1 MSESD
6 RTRLANERTFL
17 AWWRTGVAALA
28 AGLAA
33 ARLVPQLADSP
44 HHWPYTS
51 LGAVLVGLG
60 TLCLG
65 YAQWRRVTVERA
77 VLAGNDSDPGRV
89 RAPPPAP
96 GRGLPRLRAGAGVI
110 AGRGLLALIVS
121 GG

>member
-1 MSESD
+1 MSERD

-28 AGLAA
+28 AGLAS

-44 HHWPYTS
+44 HHWPYTAI
-51 LGAVLVGLG
+51 GALLAGLG

-65 YAQWRRVTVERA
+65 YAQWRRVSVDRA
-77 VLAGNDSDPGRV
+77 VEAGLDAEPGTLVPTLLAV
-89 RAPPPAP
+89 
-96 GRGLPRLRAGAGVI
+96 AGVI
-110 AGRGLLALIVS
+110 AGLGLLVLIVV

>member
-1 MSESD
+1 MSEID

-77 VLAGNDSDPGRV
+77 VLAGNDSDP
-89 RAPPPAP
+89 A
-96 GRGLPRLRAGAGVI
+96 RLVPTLLAVVGVI
-110 AGRGLLALIVS
+110 AGLGLLALIVS

>member
-1 MSESD
+1 MSELD

-33 ARLVPQLADSP
+33 AQLVPQLNNSA
-44 HHWPYTS
+44 HHWPYTA

-60 TLCLG
+60 TVCLG

-77 VLAGNDSDPGRV
+77 VVAGNDSDPARV
-89 RAPPPAP
+89 MPT
-96 GRGLPRLRAGAGVI
+96 LLAGVGVLAGLGLLVLII
-110 AGRGLLALIVS
+110 AGG
-121 GG
+121 